1 MKVNN
6 LRSTSYLTIHKLD
19 EQSFIAWTPNYLGLF
34 VPKLIYELHT
44 DGQIL
49 KIRIIGFL
57 KVLFLNWL
65 IYCGM
70 ISLVVYF
77 LDNSIEQ
84 LISAYPFFLGIF
96 VFLILLNYIV
106 IFSTRWK
113 VEQQFNNN
121 SH

>member
-19 EQSFIAWTPNYLGLF
+19 ERSFIAWTPNYLGLF
-34 VPKLIYELHT
+34 VPKLIYEFDT
-44 DGQIL
+44 DGQNL
-49 KIRIIGFL
+49 KIRTIGFL